1 MHKNRYSFEHSFRT
15 AYVYAF
21 RENFPEREREKKENA
36 RKNMHVSMKKC
47 GTYNAEVA
55 TYPCSRGVQSKKKI
69 IMSGKRQCPGK
80 TTIKVKT
87 LNATHQP

>member
-21 RENFPEREREKKENA
+21 RENFPEREREKKKRVHE
-36 RKNMHVSMKKC
+36 KHMHVSMKKC
-47 GTYNAEVA
+47 GTYNAEAA
-55 TYPCSRGVQSKKKI
+55 TYPCSRGVQSKKKK
-69 IMSGKRQCPGK
+69 MSGKRQCPGK